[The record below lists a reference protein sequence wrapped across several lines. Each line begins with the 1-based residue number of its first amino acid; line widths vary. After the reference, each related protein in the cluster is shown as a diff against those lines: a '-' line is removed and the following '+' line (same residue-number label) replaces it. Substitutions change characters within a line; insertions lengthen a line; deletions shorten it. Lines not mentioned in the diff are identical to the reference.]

1 MNPNKQIIPRTMV
14 MNEQTIRFDFGPQ
27 MSQETFRI
35 IQQFCQV
42 VEQDRNHLLEE
53 VVPSNKTVTVFYRK
67 ELVNPC
73 VIIEEL
79 LTKWMH
85 RTDSDLRVNTRTL
98 EIPVCY
104 DALFSEDIPRICDH
118 TGLTREEVIAIHT
131 GTSYKVYMI
140 GFLPG
145 FPYLGELP
153 EVLHVPRL
161 EKPRLSVPKG
171 TVGIGGTQTGIYPI
185 ESPGGWNI
193 IGRTPLDLYCL
204 NRVEPFLIRA
214 GDQLQ
219 FRAISLETFNEMK
232 EELAREPEMILQF
245 VKEGSQCELI

>member
-1 MNPNKQIIPRTMV
+1 MNPNKQIIPRAMM
-14 MNEQTIRFDFGPQ
+14 MNEQTIRFDFGTDT
-27 MSQETFRI
+27 SRETYHT
-35 IQQFCQV
+35 IQQFCQA
-42 VEQDRNHLLEE
+42 VENDRNHLLEE

-67 ELVNPC
+67 KLVNPSG
-73 VIIEEL
+73 IIQEL
-79 LTKWMH
+79 LTKLEN
-85 RTDSDLRVNTRTL
+85 RTDSTVSVNTRVI
-98 EIPVCY
+98 EMPVCY

-131 GTSYKVYMI
+131 GTLYRVYMI

-171 TVGIGGTQTGIYPI
+171 SVGIGGTQTGIYPI

-193 IGRTPLDLYCL
+193 IGRTPLDLYYL
-204 NRVEPFLIRA
+204 ERVEPFLIRA
-214 GDQLQ
+214 GDQLK
-219 FRAISLETFNEMK
+219 FRSISLETFNKIK
-232 EELAREPEMILQF
+232 EDLAREPEMISQF
-245 VKEGSQCELI
+245 VKEGL

>member
-1 MNPNKQIIPRTMV
+1 MNRNKQIIPHAMV
-14 MNEQTIRFDFGPQ
+14 MNEQTIRFDFGPDT
-27 MSQETFRI
+27 SQETFHT
-35 IQQFCQV
+35 IQQFCQL
-42 VEQDRNHLLEE
+42 VENDRNHLLEE

-67 ELVNPC
+67 ELLNPR

-79 LTKWMH
+79 LTKWAH
-85 RTDSDLRVNTRTL
+85 RTDSALVVNRRTI

-104 DALFSEDIPRICDH
+104 DAKFSEDIPRICDH
-118 TGLTREEVIAIHT
+118 TGLTRDEVIAIHT

-161 EKPRLSVPKG
+161 EKPRLSVLKG
-171 TVGIGGTQTGIYPI
+171 TVGIGGTQTGIYPL

-204 NRVEPFLIRA
+204 KRVEPFLIRA

-219 FRAISLETFNEMK
+219 FRSICLKAFNELK
-232 EELAREPEMILQF
+232 EELAREPEMIMQF
-245 VKEGSQCELI
+245 VKE

>member
-1 MNPNKQIIPRTMV
+1 MNRNKQIIPHAMV
-14 MNEQTIRFDFGPQ
+14 MNEQTIRFDFGPDT
-27 MSQETFRI
+27 SQETFHT
-35 IQQFCQV
+35 IQQFCQL
-42 VEQDRNHLLEE
+42 VENDRNHLLEE
-53 VVPSNKTVTVFYRK
+53 VVPCNKTVTIFYRK
-67 ELVNPC
+67 ELLNPRA
-73 VIIEEL
+73 IIEEL
-79 LTKWMH
+79 LTKWAH
-85 RTDSDLRVNTRTL
+85 RTDSALVVNTRTI

-104 DALFSEDIPRICDH
+104 NAKFSEDIPRICDH
-118 TGLTREEVIAIHT
+118 TGLTRDEVIAIHT

-161 EKPRLSVPKG
+161 EKPRLSVLKG
-171 TVGIGGTQTGIYPI
+171 TVGIGGTQTGIYPL

-204 NRVEPFLIRA
+204 KRVEPFLIRA

-219 FRAISLETFNEMK
+219 FRSICLEAFNELK
-232 EELAREPEMILQF
+232 EELAREPEMIMQF
-245 VKEGSQCELI
+245 VKE

>member
-1 MNPNKQIIPRTMV
+1 MNPNKQIIPRVMV
-14 MNEQTIRFDFGPQ
+14 MNEQTIRFDFGPE
-27 MSQETFRI
+27 MSQETFRT

-42 VEQDRNHLLEE
+42 VENDRNYLLEE

-67 ELVNPC
+67 ELVKPRA
-73 VIIEEL
+73 IIEEL
-79 LTKWMH
+79 LTKWVH
-85 RTDSDLRVNTRTL
+85 RTDSELSVNTRTI

-104 DALFSEDIPRICDH
+104 DASFSEDIPRICDH
-118 TGLTREEVIAIHT
+118 TGLTREEVITIHT
-131 GTSYKVYMI
+131 GTSYKVYMV

-161 EKPRLSVPKG
+161 EKPRLSVPQG

-204 NRVEPFLIRA
+204 NRVEPFFIRA

-219 FRAISLETFNEMK
+219 FRSISLETFNEMK
-232 EELAREPEMILQF
+232 EVLASEPEMIMQF
-245 VKEGSQCELI
+245 VKEGLK

>member
-1 MNPNKQIIPRTMV
+1 MNPNKQIIPRAMV
-14 MNEQTIRFDFGPQ
+14 MNEQTIRFDFGP
-27 MSQETFRI
+27 ETSREI
-35 IQQFCQV
+35 YHTIQQFCQV
-42 VEQDRNHLLEE
+42 VECDRNHLLEE
-53 VVPSNKTVTVFYRK
+53 VVPSNKTVTVFFRK
-67 ELVNPC
+67 ELVNPS
-73 VIIEEL
+73 VIIEQL
-79 LTKWMH
+79 LKKWVN
-85 RTDSDLRVNTRTL
+85 RTDSILSVNTRTI

-104 DALFSEDIPRICDH
+104 DTMFSEDIPRICNH

-153 EVLHVPRL
+153 EILHVPRL

-171 TVGIGGTQTGIYPI
+171 TVGIGGAQTGIYPI

-204 NRVEPFLIRA
+204 KRVEPFLIRA
-214 GDQLQ
+214 GDQLK
-219 FRAISLETFNEMK
+219 FRSISLETFNEMK
-232 EELAREPEMILQF
+232 EELARAPEMIMQF
-245 VKEGSQCELI
+245 VKEGL

>member
-1 MNPNKQIIPRTMV
+1 MNPNKQILPRAMV
-14 MNEQTIRFDFGPQ
+14 MNEQTIRFDFGPET
-27 MSQETFRI
+27 SQETFHT

-42 VEQDRNHLLEE
+42 VENDRNHLLEE

-67 ELVNPC
+67 ELVNPNA
-73 VIIEEL
+73 IIEVL
-79 LTKWMH
+79 LTKWLH
-85 RTDSDLRVNTRTL
+85 RTASALSINTRTI

-104 DALFSEDIPRICDH
+104 DPLFSEDLPRICDH
-118 TGLTREEVIAIHT
+118 TGLTREEVITFHT

-161 EKPRLSVPKG
+161 EKPRLSVSKG

-204 NRVEPFLIRA
+204 KRVDPFLIRA
-214 GDQLQ
+214 GDQLK
-219 FRAISLETFNEMK
+219 FRSISLETFYKMK
-232 EELAREPEMILQF
+232 EDLADEPEMSMQF
-245 VKEGSQCELI
+245 VKE

>member
-1 MNPNKQIIPRTMV
+1 MNPNKQIIPRAMM
-14 MNEQTIRFDFGPQ
+14 MNEQTIRFDFGA
-27 MSQETFRI
+27 ETSRENYHT
-35 IQQFCQV
+35 IQQFCQA
-42 VEQDRNHLLEE
+42 VENDRNHLLEE

-67 ELVNPC
+67 KLVNPSG
-73 VIIEEL
+73 IIQEL
-79 LTKWMH
+79 LTKWEN
-85 RTDSDLRVNTRTL
+85 RTDSIVSVNTRVI

-131 GTSYKVYMI
+131 GTLYKVYLI

-153 EVLHVPRL
+153 KVLHVPRL
-161 EKPRLSVPKG
+161 KKPRLSVPKG

-193 IGRTPLDLYCL
+193 IGRTPLDLYYL
-204 NRVEPFLIRA
+204 ERVEPFLIRA
-214 GDQLQ
+214 GDQLK
-219 FRAISLETFNEMK
+219 FRSISLETFNKIK
-232 EELAREPEMILQF
+232 EDLASEPEMIRQF
-245 VKEGSQCELI
+245 VKEGL